1 MNSAVFEPRAW
12 SPARRWG
19 FIMLV
24 FAAHV
29 GLILALTN
37 RKPVKPRPPAPAPS
51 LSLAPEPNEWLA
63 LNDPTLFALPHRQG
77 FAGAA
82 WLTFTNAPLPP
93 FRWTEPPRLLPL
105 SVADL
110 GVTFAQF
117 MRTNR
122 FVNQRLETI
131 PVPDLPLPVAEELAV
146 TTATNST
153 LRVAGDL
160 AGRQWLNLPQL
171 RTWRSADLL
180 TNTVVQVLVNA
191 EGNVVSP
198 TLLIVRVSP
207 SADQIAADQS
217 ALDVVR
223 AARFE
228 PLRRAS
234 LALTV
239 GTLIFEWRTEPQTN
253 APAITP

>member
-1 MNSAVFEPRAW
+1 MNSAVTEPRAW
-12 SPARRWG
+12 SPARRSLL
-19 FIMLV
+19 IMLV

-29 GLILALTN
+29 GLILALGN
-37 RKPVKPRPPAPAPS
+37 RNPVRPRPPAPAPS
-51 LSLAPEPNEWLA
+51 LSLAPDSSELLE

-82 WLTFTNAPLPP
+82 WLKIPTVQFPP

-105 SVADL
+105 PIADL

-117 MRTNR
+117 MRTNV
-122 FVNQRLETI
+122 FVSRQFETK
-131 PVPDLPLPVAEELAV
+131 PAPDLPLPVAQEFAV
-146 TTATNST
+146 APTTNST

-160 AGRQWLNLPQL
+160 VNRRLLNPPQL
-171 RTWRSADLL
+171 QPWPALDLL

-198 TLLIVRVSP
+198 TLLTVSGSKP
-207 SADQIAADQS
+207 ADQS
-217 ALDVVR
+217 ALDIAR

-228 PLRRAS
+228 PLRRS
-234 LALTV
+234 SPALTV
-239 GTLIFEWRTEPQTN
+239 GALIFEWHTEPLTN
-253 APAITP
+253 APAANP